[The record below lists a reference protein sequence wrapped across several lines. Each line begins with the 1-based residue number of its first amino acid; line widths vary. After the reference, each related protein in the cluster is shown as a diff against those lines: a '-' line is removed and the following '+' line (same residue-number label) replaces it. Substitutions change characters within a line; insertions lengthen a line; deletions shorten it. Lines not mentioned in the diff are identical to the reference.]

1 MSNPAPARAW
11 VEVNLDALRANY
23 RRIRRAAGDGP
34 ALIPMVKADGYGM
47 GADRVVRALEEL
59 APLSWGVATVGEGL
73 ALRRSGVARPIIVFG
88 PIPKG
93 EEPIAAAASLVATI
107 SDTAALRRWVGTGLP
122 VSFHVEID
130 TGMGRSGFDWRE
142 TASWSAAVRSEV
154 GPDVR
159 WQGVYTHF
167 HSADVADPGPTRA
180 QWTRFQDA
188 LAQLPVSTEDLLVHA
203 CNSAATLRWP
213 EFAADAVRPG
223 IFLYGGLAVESD
235 IPHVVRPEP
244 VAAIRAV
251 VVRTREVSPG
261 TTAGYGATWVARGW
275 ERWATLSIGYGDG
288 IPRVLGNRGVVL
300 LGGRRVPIIGRISM
314 DMTVVD
320 ISSVSEVAEGDV
332 ATFVGRVG
340 DEEITVDEVAATAG
354 TISYEILTGL
364 LPRLPRVE
372 T

>member
-1 MSNPAPARAW
+1 
-11 VEVNLDALRANY
+11 VEVSPEALRANY
-23 RRIRRAAGDGP
+23 RKIRRAAGDGP
-34 ALIPMVKADGYGM
+34 AIIPMVKADGYGL
-47 GADRVVRALEEL
+47 GAERVVRALDG
-59 APLSWGVATVGEGL
+59 LSPFGWGVATVGEGL
-73 ALRRSGVARPIIVFG
+73 ALRRSGVSRAIVVFG

-93 EEPIAAAASLVATI
+93 EEASAAAGSLVATI
-107 SDTAALRRWVGTGLP
+107 SDIAALRRWVGTGLP
-122 VSFHVEID
+122 VAFHVEID

-142 TASWSAAVRSEV
+142 TASWSEAVRAAI
-154 GPDVR
+154 GPDIR

-167 HSADVADPGPTRA
+167 HSADMADPGPTQT
-180 QWTRFQDA
+180 QWKRFQDS

-223 IFLYGGLAVESD
+223 IFLYGGIAVESE
-235 IPHVVRPEP
+235 VVSPFRPEP
-244 VAAIRAV
+244 VVAV
-251 VVRTREVSPG
+251 KAMVVRTREVPPG

-288 IPRVLGNRGVVL
+288 IPRSLGNRGVAL

-320 ISSVSEVAEGDV
+320 ISSVPAVTDGDA
-332 ATFVGRVG
+332 ATLVGRDG
-340 DEEITVDEVAATAG
+340 EEEITVDEVATTAG

-364 LPRLPRVE
+364 GPRLARVE
-372 T
+372 S